1 MLKRNRLTLAVAAA
15 TGLTAAAAMPQF
27 AYAQGER
34 AVVEEGALE
43 EVVVTGSRI
52 SRPDLEGANPVTVL
66 QRTELTM
73 MGVNNVGDILQ
84 NITASAG
91 EATNTNV
98 NNGGEGAVRFSLRGL
113 GAQRT
118 LVLLNGKRVVASGL
132 GADDSVDL
140 GNIPVAMIER
150 VEILKDGA
158 SAVYGSDAIAG
169 VVNVITRRNF
179 EGFEVNGYLGEASE
193 GDGEQESMDF
203 TLGVNGDRGN
213 AVVNAWWNNTKQV
226 TAGDRDFSSNELWY
240 RPYWNPDIIAT
251 GGSSAPP
258 WGNHADPTTGTRYT
272 RGPEG
277 GDWREYNNDPY
288 NYAPANYLA
297 TPNERWGINFSGS
310 FEFGD
315 MGVLKNMAFLTD
327 AFYTHSESDVLL
339 APEPLAPLVFFGV
352 EAPYS
357 ADNYYNQEFGP
368 KNEAGETF
376 EIDDWRRRMVE
387 TGGRASQYETETYQL
402 HIALEGDSF
411 NWNWELA
418 GGYGENNSSQY
429 ETGYFNLDRVGEAV
443 GPTHFDADGALQ
455 CGPSADQAIAGCVP
469 LNIFGEPGTDQQV
482 TQEMLA
488 YVSGNYNAFTNGKN
502 QLKSVTFNS
511 SNSDVFSLPAGPL
524 GIAFGL
530 EKHWYDGA
538 QTVDTNQLLGTSTAG
553 VALNT
558 AGGYDVEEAFIE
570 FNIPLLADI
579 PLIKYLELN
588 IASRYSDYSTYG
600 DTTNSKLNV
609 RWQMLDSLTFRG
621 TAGTSFRAPSIP
633 ELFEGQFR
641 NFPNA
646 SDPCATN
653 PTPTCVAS
661 GVPPGGYD
669 ASGIVQIPS
678 DEGGNPNLEEETA
691 DTFTMGFVYE
701 PNWWENTSLTMDYW
715 DIDIDNPVTTVGVQS
730 RLDGCA
736 ATGAFCESINRF
748 GPGSS
753 AWGNITSVEDLNSNA
768 GSIKT
773 SGVDLSWRT
782 MLPETSFGLF
792 SLGLEW
798 TYLIEYDKENADGT
812 IDPHAGVFL
821 DEGNGYGDGL
831 FARNRGIFSAAWMMD
846 NWSASWRSNYTSGV
860 NEDLTPAFWSS
871 DEYPERDGRSFL
883 THDIQFQ
890 YEFSNWNTRISLGA
904 DNITDEEPPKLY
916 SSFANNTSPNYDH
929 IGRYYYARVTLSF

>member
-1 MLKRNRLTLAVAAA
+1 MLKKNRLTLAVSAAL
-15 TGLTAAAAMPQF
+15 GLSAAAAMPQF
-27 AYAQGER
+27 ASAQE
-34 AVVEEGALE
+34 ASAEAEGMLE

-66 QRTELTM
+66 QRAELGM
-73 MGVNNVGDILQ
+73 MGINNVGDILQ

-91 EATNTNV
+91 AATNTGV
-98 NNGGEGAVRFSLRGL
+98 NNGGEGAIRFSLRGL

-179 EGFEVNGYLGEASE
+179 EGFEVNGYYGESGE

-213 AVVNAWWNNTKQV
+213 AVVNAWWNNQKEV
-226 TAGDRDFSSNELWY
+226 MAGDRKFSDAERWY

-258 WGNHADPTTGTRYT
+258 WGNHADPTTGERYT
-272 RGPEG
+272 RGPEF
-277 GDWREYNNDPY
+277 GDWRSYNDPY

-310 FEFGD
+310 FEFGSL
-315 MGVLKNMAFLTD
+315 GFLENMAFTTD
-327 AFYTHSESDVLL
+327 AFYTHSESDTLV

-357 ADNYYNQEFGP
+357 ADNFYNQQFGP
-368 KNEAGETF
+368 KNADGETF

-387 TGGRASQYETETYQL
+387 TGGRANRYETETYQL

-418 GGYGENNSSQY
+418 GGYGENNSDQY
-429 ETGYFNLDRVGEAV
+429 ASGYFNLDRVGDAV
-443 GPTHFDADGALQ
+443 GPTHFDDEGVLQ

-469 LNIFGEPGTDQQV
+469 LNVFGIPGTENQV
-482 TQEMLA
+482 TPEMLA
-488 YVSGNYNAFTNGKN
+488 YVSGDYNAFTLGKN
-502 QLKSVTFNS
+502 QLKSVTFNAA
-511 SNSDVFSLPAGPL
+511 NSDVFDLPAGPL
-524 GIAFGL
+524 GVAFGL

-553 VALNT
+553 VSQNT
-558 AGGYDVEEAFIE
+558 DGGYDVEEAFLE
-570 FNIPLLADI
+570 LNIPLLADI
-579 PLIKYLELN
+579 PLIELLELN
-588 IASRYSDYSTYG
+588 FATRYSDYSTYG
-600 DTTNSKLNV
+600 DTTNSKFTI
-609 RWQMLDSLTFRG
+609 RWTVFEDLTVRG
-621 TAGTSFRAPSIP
+621 TAGESFRAPSIP

-646 SDPCATN
+646 TDPCADN
-653 PTPTCVAS
+653 PTPTCIAS
-661 GVPPGGYD
+661 GVPAGGYD
-669 ASGIVQIPS
+669 DTGLVQIPS
-678 DEGGNPNLEEETA
+678 NEGGNPDLEEETA
-691 DTFTMGFVYE
+691 DTFTVGFVYE
-701 PNWWENTSLTMDYW
+701 PSWWADTSLTVDYW
-715 DIDIDNPVTTVGVQS
+715 DIDIDNPVTTVGVQT
-730 RLDGCA
+730 RLDNCA
-736 ATGAFCESINRF
+736 ATGAFCDSIERF
-748 GPGSS
+748 GPETSVQ
-753 AWGNITSVEDLNSNA
+753 GNIIAVNDLNSNA
-768 GSIKT
+768 GSIQT
-773 SGVDLSWRT
+773 SGVDLGWRT
-782 MLPETSFGLF
+782 MLPETAFGLF
-792 SLGLEW
+792 TLGLEW
-798 TYLIEYDKENADGT
+798 TYLIEYDKEEADGN
-812 IDPHAGVFL
+812 ILSHAGVYL
-821 DEGNGYGDGL
+821 DEQNGYGDGL
-831 FARNRGIFSAAWMMD
+831 FARNRGIFSANWMMN

-860 NEDLTPAFWSS
+860 YEDLRPTFWSS
-871 DEYPERDGRSFL
+871 DEYPERDGQSML

-890 YEFSNWNTRISLGA
+890 YEFSDWNTRVSIGA
-904 DNITDEEPPKLY
+904 DNITDEEPPFLY
-916 SSFANNTSPNYDH
+916 SAFANNTSNQYDQV
-929 IGRYYYARVTLSF
+929 GRFYYGRVTVSF